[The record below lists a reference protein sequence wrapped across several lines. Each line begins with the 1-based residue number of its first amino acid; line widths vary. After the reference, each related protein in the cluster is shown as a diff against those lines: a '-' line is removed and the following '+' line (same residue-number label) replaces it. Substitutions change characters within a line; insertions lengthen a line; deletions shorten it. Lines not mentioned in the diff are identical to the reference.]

1 MTPRRAE
8 TGSHQQAQ
16 TCSTNVP
23 EVRLCQG
30 QLAPVSL
37 RIWPEKSAKILPK
50 SEKCFPI
57 TRVAWLW
64 YMEASPL
71 QVTCLSVTVFLSD
84 LLDTLLCQKMT
95 IFKRERKNISCI
107 SIFPEKSWSVT
118 KEDEALVVK
127 LGLGPRRPCGQ
138 AQGLCCE
145 VLTNFLLTN
154 NTSLHQIPCSGSGLA
169 WADSQTPS
177 PERKDIH
184 IWKALPNFGVNNHFA
199 N

>member
-1 MTPRRAE
+1 MTPRKAE

-16 TCSTNVP
+16 THSTNVTD
-23 EVRLCQG
+23 VRLCQG

-37 RIWPEKSAKILPK
+37 RIWPEKSARILPR

-64 YMEASPL
+64 YTEASPL

-95 IFKRERKNISCI
+95 IFKREKNISCI

-127 LGLGPRRPCGQ
+127 LGLNPRRPCGQ
-138 AQGLCCE
+138 AQRLCCE
-145 VLTNFLLTN
+145 VIT
-154 NTSLHQIPCSGSGLA
+154 PLA
-169 WADSQTPS
+169 DKQHVSPSDPLFWFWLGWADSQTPS

-184 IWKALPNFGVNNHFA
+184 IRKALPNFGVNNHFA